1 MKHLPALLVLFAA
14 IIGCADN
21 SNRPANTISRAN
33 TSNAPLLSTPTP
45 KPVYDN
51 DLTGQA
57 LRIKDEGVD
66 DFQIKQNLLN
76 ADKSIT
82 YELLKKNPQKYAGRP
97 WAFEGKI
104 LEITE
109 KNGATVAR
117 ITLDDWG
124 NKPMMVMGPIETSF
138 VEKDHVYVV
147 GYLAGDYSYTSQ
159 ANWNITIPALAVRAI
174 MKKKDAAKYQK

>member
-1 MKHLPALLVLFAA
+1 MKHFPALLVLFAA

-66 DFQIKQNLLN
+66 DFQIKQNLLR
-76 ADKSIT
+76 ADKSIS
-82 YELLKKNPQKYAGRP
+82 YELLKKNPKNIRDVRGHLRAKSLRLP
-97 WAFEGKI
+97 KK
-104 LEITE
+104 TE
-109 KNGATVAR
+109 PPSPVLLSMIGA
-117 ITLDDWG
+117 I
-124 NKPMMVMGPIETSF
+124 NP
-138 VEKDHVYVV
+138 
-147 GYLAGDYSYTSQ
+147 
-159 ANWNITIPALAVRAI
+159 
-174 MKKKDAAKYQK
+174 